1 MSENLPQQPQN
12 TQKSSTKFILGMTL
26 GGVLICVAIVSMYF
40 PKMISWYFE
49 PPMPMGVSCTSS
61 IRWAIEKLQMAQ
73 IYAILVG
80 AVVGFFVGMKFRK
93 RSI

>member
-12 TQKSSTKFILGMTL
+12 VQKSSTKFVMIMILL
-26 GGVLICVAIVSMYF
+26 GALICVSLVSMYF

-73 IYAILVG
+73 LYAVLVG
-80 AVVGFFVGMKFRK
+80 AVLGFLIGLKFK
-93 RSI
+93 KKSS